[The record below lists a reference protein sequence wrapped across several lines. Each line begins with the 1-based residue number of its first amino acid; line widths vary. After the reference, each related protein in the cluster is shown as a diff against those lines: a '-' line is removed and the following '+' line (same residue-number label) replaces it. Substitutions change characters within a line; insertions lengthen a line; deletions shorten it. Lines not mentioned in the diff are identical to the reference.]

1 MRLSQKIKS
10 SLHKESQPLIN
21 IHTNE
26 AQLQKDIKKISFTPR
41 LIIGFTSPNS
51 NIDSVARRI
60 KAAFPSCQLVLS
72 SCAGTLSNANGQ
84 DLYQGTQAQW
94 QDIVLQCYSD
104 TLIDNVEILS
114 VPLGSDDLAQ
124 GRIDRPL
131 EQRIA
136 DLQNRLNHLNI
147 KSDIDYRDTIAYVSF
162 DGLSRSETF
171 FMEAIYQSGR
181 FPCLF
186 VGGSAGGH
194 LNFEHTF
201 LHNGQQTLQN
211 HAIITLI
218 KIKPTM
224 RFGVFKSQN
233 FEQTNIEVNVLTS
246 SQEHR
251 YLSDIITQNGEITTL
266 IDFLCQHFRCQ
277 PNQLEQALEEYS
289 FAVKVGNELFVRSV
303 QSFDLSAKKIHFY
316 CDIAAG
322 ETLYLVKRIPF
333 AEATRRDLSTFL
345 KDKPAPIGGLLNDC
359 ILRRLKNNQ
368 SLAQMNSVFTH
379 IPVVGSST
387 FGEIL
392 GLNLNQTLTGIF
404 WFDVR
409 DAKTPFHDEYLEQFI
424 HRYCEF
430 RAMFLHKDVSK
441 LVGLNRVI
449 VKQIDHFKESHYES
463 LVDATGLDNKVRPI
477 FQGLNQ
483 LGQLLNDAEQ
493 QRASMACELALCASD
508 LDQSVDELSGHVQT
522 QAAAVEQSETTVS
535 GMAGQAHH
543 VAENARQ
550 LAESGERIQD
560 IVAVIQK
567 ISEQTNLLALNAA
580 IEAARAG
587 EQGRGFAVVADEVR
601 KLAEKSRQNADEIG
615 GDVVTLAQEIR
626 AVAQEIENQSSAVAE
641 LTSVL
646 ASLREVSS
654 LTAENSIRT
663 QSVADK
669 LLTLTQEHN

>member
-1 MRLSQKIKS
+1 MRLSQRIKS
-10 SLHKESQPLIN
+10 RLSKEPQPLFN
-21 IHTNE
+21 LHTSE
-26 AQLQKDIKKISFTPR
+26 VQLQKDLQKIPFTPH
-41 LIIGFTSPNS
+41 LIVGFTSPNS
-51 NIDSVARRI
+51 NTDAIAKRL
-60 KAAFPSCQLVLS
+60 KTTFPQSHVVLS
-72 SCAGTLSNANGQ
+72 SCAGTLSNTNSQ
-84 DLYQGTQAQW
+84 ELYQATVGQW
-94 QDIVLQCYSD
+94 QDIVLQCYSES
-104 TLIDNVEILS
+104 LISDVEILS
-114 VPLGSDDLAQ
+114 VPLGSEDLAQ
-124 GRIDRPL
+124 GKIDRPL
-131 EQRIA
+131 EHRVA
-136 DLQNRLNHLNI
+136 DIRSRLNNLRV
-147 KSDIDYRDTIAYVSF
+147 KTDIDYQDTIAYITF

-201 LHNGQQTLQN
+201 LHNGQQCLQN

-218 KIKPTM
+218 KLKPHM

-233 FEQTNIEVNVLTS
+233 FEETNVAVNVLTS

-251 YLSDIITQNGEITTL
+251 HLSEIITPKGEITTL
-266 IDFLCQHFRCQ
+266 IDFLCQHFHCQ
-277 PNQLEQALEEYS
+277 PQQLEKALEEYS
-289 FAVKVGNELFVRSV
+289 FAVKVGDELFVRSV
-303 QSFDLSAKKIHFY
+303 QSFNLAEQKVHFY

-333 AEATRRDLSTFL
+333 AEATRRDLAQFL
-345 KDKPAPIGGLLNDC
+345 KGKPAPIGGLLNDC
-359 ILRRLKNNQ
+359 ILRRLKNSQ
-368 SLAQMNSVFTH
+368 SLAQMNGVFTQ

-404 WFDVR
+404 WFDTR
-409 DAKTPFHDEYLEQFI
+409 QAKVPFHDDYLDQFI
-424 HRYCEF
+424 HRYCQF
-430 RAMFLHKDVSK
+430 RAVFLHKDVSK
-441 LVGLNRVI
+441 LAGLNRVI
-449 VKQIDHFKESHYES
+449 VKQIDHFKESQYDS
-463 LVDATGLDNKVRPI
+463 LVDAEGLDNKVRPI
-477 FQGLNQ
+477 FHGLNQ
-483 LGQLLNDAEQ
+483 LGQLLNGAEQ
-493 QRASMACELALCASD
+493 QRAAMACELAQCASE

-535 GMAGQAHH
+535 GMAGQAHN
-543 VAENARQ
+543 VAQNARQ
-550 LAESGERIQD
+550 LAESGEKIQD

-615 GDVVTLAQEIR
+615 GDVLTLAHEIR
-626 AVAQEIENQSSAVAE
+626 AVAEEIENQSSAVAE

-669 LLTLTQEHN
+669 LLTLTQEHH